1 MREHEVPTHVQAE
14 DRVLL
19 GFTFPQI
26 VAVTAVCAISY
37 GAYRYAP
44 VGPSEVRMA
53 IAVVLGLV
61 GIAMVVGKI
70 GGRRLPLVAADLLK
84 YRLGAR
90 VYAGP
95 VSQLVRAEPPA
106 PAQPVRSG
114 PGPLSLMAKRAG
126 RGLARLR
133 KKGKTRKNKERRNGR
148 MRWFGKRRG
157 KDGGRDQRH
166 DHRAETL
173 QSRRRKP
180 RMGWIPVVALA
191 VLMAA
196 VVAVPESAL
205 ADDHEPWRDEIDFEV
220 TEPVEGRRI
229 FVEALT
235 VTGDRAAVTLRAAT
249 ALDIRVR
256 AFGGPQGTWLRF
268 WGSATLAEGESIDYS
283 LPLNGPAPS
292 FTVSWEDT
300 LGQAGALTVE
310 HEQIPYPLPAVEGE
324 LCNVRLA
331 SLGWTPGA
339 VSGVITSECVPHTEH
354 PVELQMVAGHA
365 SVTETSLMDAQ
376 VTAVTGTVAAATGA
390 SSAAVPFVPN
400 GETSFT
406 LPIAEG
412 EAIHAVSVDVSLEAS
427 LSIPIPPLTQLT
439 HHPERVEQVTRTVHL
454 HRPGDS
460 DSDSQTVTVTN
471 EDGTTESAT
480 ATAYA
485 YVPSATIARQ
495 VTVDVLHKEHVK
507 AETVERSPITRAR
520 GETLAPVS
528 GTGRLWR
535 PAWAATTPLRRWSCP
550 SRSRRTRP
558 PSRSPPTGCAAGSRR
573 WDGSGPGE
581 ARDCGHPTGRGCAGD
596 NRRGP
601 GGGAGDAP
609 PVRPRAHGD
618 GLRRL
623 RPLPV
628 RHRLG
633 RFHPHGRGG
642 RGAGRGQGQ
651 DRRRHGGGRA
661 GLGPVGQGRGRAA
674 QQRPR
679 GLPNTLEKRKTL
691 C

>member
-26 VAVTAVCAISY
+26 VAVTAVCALSY

-53 IAVVLGLV
+53 IAVLFGLV

-84 YRLGAR
+84 YRLGAQ

-106 PAQPVRSG
+106 PPQPVRSG

-133 KKGKTRKNKERRNGR
+133 KNGKTRKNKERRNGR

-157 KDGGRDQRH
+157 KDAGNGRGQGH
-166 DHRAETL
+166 KAETL
-173 QSRRRKP
+173 QIRRRKP
-180 RMGWIPVVALA
+180 RMRWIPVVALA

-196 VVAVPESAL
+196 VTAVPQTAL
-205 ADDHEPWRDEIDFEV
+205 ADDHEPWRDEIDFEL

-229 FVEALT
+229 FVEGLT
-235 VTGDRAAVTLRAAT
+235 VSGDRAAVTLRAAT

-268 WGSATLAEGESIDYS
+268 WGSASLAEGESIDYS
-283 LPLNGPAPS
+283 LPLSGPAPS

-310 HEQIPYPLPAVEGE
+310 HEQIPYPLPEVEGE
-324 LCNVRLA
+324 LCDLRMA

-339 VSGVITSECVPHTEH
+339 VSGVIDSECVTHTEH

-390 SSAAVPFVPN
+390 SHTNVAFVPG
-400 GETSFT
+400 GETSFR
-406 LPIAEG
+406 LPIGEG
-412 EAIHAVSVDVSLEAS
+412 QAFHAVSVDVSLEAS
-427 LSIPIPPLTQLT
+427 LRIPIPPLTQLT
-439 HHPERVEQVTRTVHL
+439 HHPERVEQVTKTVHL
-454 HRPGDS
+454 YRPGDN
-460 DSDSQTVTVTN
+460 DYDSQTVTVTN
-471 EDGTTESAT
+471 EDGATESAT

-485 YVPSATIARQ
+485 LRPQRHHRQAGDGGRPAQGARQ
-495 VTVDVLHKEHVK
+495 GRDGGALSHHEDAGGNTGPCVRRGQRRPLRGPCPAPAGTGGPG
-507 AETVERSPITRAR
+507 RRAGAR
-520 GETLAPVS
+520 RRPAPVV
-528 GTGRLWR
+528 R
-535 PAWAATTPLRRWSCP
+535 PAGMGVALVRRVLTMTLLAGAALATTGAAPAEEQEMLRQFDRVL
-550 SRSRRTRP
+550 TAMVY
-558 PSRSPPTGCAAGSRR
+558 AASGLCVFAIVWAGFILMAEGSEER
-573 WDGSGPGE
+573 
-581 ARDCGHPTGRGCAGD
+581 
-596 NRRGP
+596 
-601 GGGAGDAP
+601 GGGKAKTA
-609 PVRPRAHGD
+609 VVMAVV
-618 GLRRL
+618 GLVL
-623 RPLPV
+623 ALSAKGV
-628 RHRLG
+628 AALLSS
-633 RFHPHGRGG
+633 
-642 RGAGRGQGQ
+642 
-651 DRRRHGGGRA
+651 
-661 GLGPVGQGRGRAA
+661 GLVDFPT
-674 QQRPR
+674 P
-679 GLPNTLEKRKTL
+679 
-691 C
+691 

>member
-26 VAVTAVCAISY
+26 VAVVAVCAISY

-44 VGPSEVRMA
+44 VGPSEVRMG
-53 IAVVLGLV
+53 IAVLFGLV
-61 GIAMVVGKI
+61 GIVMVVGKI

-90 VYAGP
+90 LYAGP

-126 RGLARLR
+126 RGLGRLR
-133 KKGKTRKNKERRNGR
+133 KNRKTRKNRERRNGR

-157 KDGGRDQRH
+157 KDGGRGQRH

-196 VVAVPESAL
+196 STVPQAAL
-205 ADDHEPWRDEIDFEV
+205 ADDHEPWRDEIDFELA
-220 TEPVEGRRI
+220 EPVEGRRL

-235 VTGDRAAVTLRAAT
+235 VSGERAAVTLRAAT

-256 AFGGPQGTWLRF
+256 AFGGPTGAWLRF
-268 WGSATLAEGESIDYS
+268 WGSATLEEGERIDYS
-283 LPLNGPAPS
+283 LPLHGPAPS

-310 HEQIPYPLPAVEGE
+310 EAQLPFPLPVVEGE
-324 LCNVRLA
+324 LCDLRVT

-339 VSGVITSECVPHTEH
+339 VRGVVESECVTRIEH
-354 PVELQMVAGHA
+354 PVELQTVAGHE
-365 SVTETSLMDAQ
+365 SVTETAVMDAQ
-376 VTAVTGTVAAATGA
+376 VTAIEGTVSAATGA
-390 SSAAVPFVPN
+390 SQTSVAFVPN
-400 GETSFT
+400 GETRFT
-406 LPIAEG
+406 LPVGDGAD
-412 EAIHAVSVDVSLEAS
+412 IHAVTVDASLEAS
-427 LSIPIPPLTQLT
+427 LRIPIPPLTVLT

-460 DSDSQTVTVTN
+460 DSDSQTATAAC
-471 EDGTTESAT
+471 EDGATASAT

-485 YVPSATIARQ
+485 YVPSATIAKQ

-507 AETVERSPITRAR
+507 AETVERSPINRSR
-520 GETLAPVS
+520 DETLSLAS
-528 GTGRLWR
+528 GVGSDDPFAVLVLPEPEPEDP
-535 PAWAATTPLRRWSCP
+535 PAEQEPA
-550 SRSRRTRP
+550 
-558 PSRSPPTGCAAGSRR
+558 
-573 WDGSGPGE
+573 
-581 ARDCGHPTGRGCAGD
+581 
-596 NRRGP
+596 
-601 GGGAGDAP
+601 
-609 PVRPRAHGD
+609 D
-618 GLRRL
+618 GLRQWFD
-623 RPLPV
+623 
-628 RHRLG
+628 RLG
-633 RFHPHGRGG
+633 WEWPW
-642 RGAGRGQGQ
+642 
-651 DRRRHGGGRA
+651 
-661 GLGPVGQGRGRAA
+661 
-674 QQRPR
+674 
-679 GLPNTLEKRKTL
+679 
-691 C
+691 

>member
-53 IAVVLGLV
+53 IAVILGLV

-90 VYAGP
+90 LYAGP

-106 PAQPVRSG
+106 PAQPVKSG

-126 RGLARLR
+126 RGLGRLR
-133 KKGKTRKNKERRNGR
+133 KNRKTRKNKERRNGR

-157 KDGGRDQRH
+157 KDGGSGQRH

-180 RMGWIPVVALA
+180 RVGWIPVVALA

-205 ADDHEPWRDEIDFEV
+205 ADDHEPWRDEIDFEL

-229 FVEALT
+229 FVEGLT
-235 VTGDRAAVTLRAAT
+235 VSGDRAAVTLRAAT

-256 AFGGPQGTWLRF
+256 AFGGTHGTWLRF
-268 WGSATLAEGESIDYS
+268 WGSASLAEGESIDYS
-283 LPLNGPAPS
+283 LPLHGPAPS

-310 HEQIPYPLPAVEGE
+310 HEQIPYPLPAIEGE
-324 LCNVRLA
+324 LCDLSMT

-339 VSGVITSECVPHTEH
+339 VSGVIESECVTDTEH
-354 PVELQMVAGHA
+354 PVELQTVAGHA

-390 SSAAVPFVPN
+390 SHANVAFVPG
-400 GETSFT
+400 GETRFR
-406 LPIAEG
+406 LPIG
-412 EAIHAVSVDVSLEAS
+412 DGQAIHSVSVDVSLEAS
-427 LSIPIPPLTQLT
+427 LRIPIPPLTQLT

-471 EDGTTESAT
+471 EDGATESAT

-507 AETVERSPITRAR
+507 AETVERSPVTRIRA
-520 GETLAPVS
+520 ETLALAS
-528 GTGRLWR
+528 GVGSDDPFEALVLPQPEPEDP
-535 PAWAATTPLRRWSCP
+535 PAEQEP
-550 SRSRRTRP
+550 
-558 PSRSPPTGCAAGSRR
+558 AG
-573 WDGSGPGE
+573 
-581 ARDCGHPTGRGCAGD
+581 
-596 NRRGP
+596 
-601 GGGAGDAP
+601 
-609 PVRPRAHGD
+609 
-618 GLRRL
+618 GLRQWFDL
-623 RPLPV
+623 
-628 RHRLG
+628 LG
-633 RFHPHGRGG
+633 WEWPW
-642 RGAGRGQGQ
+642 
-651 DRRRHGGGRA
+651 
-661 GLGPVGQGRGRAA
+661 
-674 QQRPR
+674 
-679 GLPNTLEKRKTL
+679 
-691 C
+691 